1 MGLTSSIIET
11 GVDKLVKL
19 VNTAGRVSSYDA
31 AKELGVSNTIIME
44 WADFLEE
51 EGIIKIEYKFTKP
64 FLVTRKLGK
73 KEVEEKAKEFSGK
86 KDVFVRKAEVSLSF
100 LDRESEKLKGVKE
113 EFEKIKKDLGFDL
126 DDIKNELQELT
137 KYEQLKIDLDKKIGE
152 QKTSSIDKIQEMITQ
167 ISRERQKYNSILMEL
182 KKEENV
188 LGKEKSEVKSIEES
202 EKLIKDR
209 LKGLKNTIKNVENK
223 VKAEEDSFHV
233 SESNIQKL
241 IAMADGIK
249 AKVENEK
256 GLIEPLVQKS
266 ENQAEN
272 ILQLQNT
279 IIKKIEDKEK
289 KLKGTKK
296 AAEKLKT
303 FFKKKLGV
311 LTLIDKVNEDRN
323 SLETELIGLIKKAKS
338 FQLTSKTADVGAQIT
353 SFEKKFK
360 DVDGKKKFFEK
371 ELKKLGSYFK

>member
-51 EGIIKIEYKFTKP
+51 EGIIKVEYKFTKP

-113 EFEKIKKDLGFDL
+113 EFEKIKKNLGFDL

-266 ENQAEN
+266 ENQAES
-272 ILQLQNT
+272 IQQLQNT

-323 SLETELIGLIKKAKS
+323 NLETELIGLIKKAKS
-338 FQLTSKTADVGAQIT
+338 FQLTSKTADVGTQII

-360 DVDGKKKFFEK
+360 DVDEKKKFFEK
-371 ELKKLGSYFK
+371 ELKKLSSYFK

>member
-51 EGIIKIEYKFTKP
+51 EGIIKVEYKFTKQ

-113 EFEKIKKDLGFDL
+113 EFEKIKKNLGFDL

-266 ENQAEN
+266 ENQAES
-272 ILQLQNT
+272 IQQLQNT

-323 SLETELIGLIKKAKS
+323 NLETELIGLIKKAKS

>member
-51 EGIIKIEYKFTKP
+51 EGIIKVEYKFTKQ

-113 EFEKIKKDLGFDL
+113 EFEKIKKNLGFDL

-266 ENQAEN
+266 ENQAES
-272 ILQLQNT
+272 IQQLQNT

-323 SLETELIGLIKKAKS
+323 NLETELIGLIKKAKS

-360 DVDGKKKFFEK
+360 DVDEKKNFFEK

>member
-19 VNTAGRVSSYDA
+19 INTFGRVSSYDA
-31 AKELGVSNTIIME
+31 SKELGVSSTVIME

-73 KEVEEKAKEFSGK
+73 KQTEEKAKGFSGK

-100 LDRESEKLKGVKE
+100 LDRESKKLKSVKE
-113 EFEKIKKDLGFDL
+113 EFENIKKDLGFDI
-126 DDIKNELQELT
+126 DGIKNELQELT

-152 QKTSSIDKIQEMITQ
+152 QKTSSLDKIQEMIKQ

-182 KKEENV
+182 KKEERV
-188 LGKEKSEVKSIEES
+188 LDEERGEARSIEES
-202 EKLIKDR
+202 EQLVKER
-209 LKGLKNTIKNVENK
+209 LNSLRSIIGKIENK
-223 VKAEEDSFHV
+223 IKSEVEGVKI

-241 IAMADGIK
+241 SAMADDVMARI
-249 AKVENEK
+249 EK
-256 GLIEPLVQKS
+256 EKSLIEPLVKKS

-272 ILQLQNT
+272 IRQLQNT

-289 KLKGTKK
+289 KLKGAKK
-296 AAEKLKT
+296 ASEKLKT

-311 LTLIDKVNEDRN
+311 LTLIEKVNEDRN
-323 SLETELIGLIKKAKS
+323 NLEKELIGLIKKAKS
-338 FQLTSKTADVGAQIT
+338 FQLTSKTADVGSQII

-360 DVDGKKKFFEK
+360 GVDEKKKFFEK
-371 ELKKLGSYFK
+371 ELKKLSSYFK

>member
-1 MGLTSSIIET
+1 MGLTGSIIET

-19 VNTAGRVSSYDA
+19 INTVGRVYSYDA

-73 KEVEEKAKEFSGK
+73 KQVEEKAKEFSGK

-100 LDRESEKLKGVKE
+100 LDRESKKLKSVKE
-113 EFEKIKKDLGFDL
+113 EFENIKKDLGFDI
-126 DDIKNELQELT
+126 DGIKNELQELT

-152 QKTSSIDKIQEMITQ
+152 QKTSSLDKIQEMIKQ
-167 ISRERQKYNSILMEL
+167 ISRERQKYNSILTEL
-182 KKEENV
+182 KKEERV
-188 LGKEKSEVKSIEES
+188 LDEERGEARSIEES
-202 EKLIKDR
+202 EQLVKER
-209 LKGLKNTIKNVENK
+209 LNSLRSIIGKIENK
-223 VKAEEDSFHV
+223 IKSEVEGVKI

-241 IAMADGIK
+241 SVMADGVMARI
-249 AKVENEK
+249 EK
-256 GLIEPLVQKS
+256 EKSLIEPLMQKS

-272 ILQLQNT
+272 IRQLQNT

-289 KLKGTKK
+289 KLKGAKK
-296 AAEKLKT
+296 ASEKLKT

-311 LTLIDKVNEDRN
+311 LTLIEKVNEDRN
-323 SLETELIGLIKKAKS
+323 NLEKELIGLVKKAKS
-338 FQLTSKTADVGAQIT
+338 FQLTSKTADVGSQII

-360 DVDGKKKFFEK
+360 GVDEKKKFFEK
-371 ELKKLGSYFK
+371 ELKKLSSYFK